1 MILASVCVYF
11 NLPEIW
17 DRKHHCL
24 KYSDVFARQSC
35 FETSVWKLYQK
46 LRDGTIVYQV
56 IFDLNL

>member
-1 MILASVCVYF
+1 MILASVCVCV
-11 NLPEIW
+11 NPPEIW

-46 LRDGTIVYQV
+46 LKNGMVVYEV
-56 IFDLNL
+56 TF